1 MKPRGRP
8 KKQRIIKCDPRVNQF
23 SPRGK
28 PGRPDEI
35 EISLDEF
42 EAIRLT
48 DYDGL
53 SQQESAQSMRI
64 SQQTFSRILR
74 KARRKAADGLVN
86 GKTIRIQQ
94 STGQPQAAKKDS
106 KNSGKDPQTSQYF
119 KSLNSLSRYPG
130 S

>member
-1 MKPRGRP
+1 MKTRGRP
-8 KKQRIIKCDPRVNQF
+8 KKQRIIKHDPRINQF

-42 EAIRLT
+42 EALRLT

-94 STGQPQAAKKDS
+94 AADHSKAAKIDS
-106 KNSGKDPQTSQYF
+106 KNSEKDPQNSQYF
-119 KSLNSLSRYPG
+119 KSLNSLSRYSG